1 MGARKKDSAAKVKR
15 DLKAINSKLTAMYI
29 DKLAHGG
36 NSKVPLTGIKLH
48 NMLDDITKAMNRI
61 K

>member
-1 MGARKKDSAAKVKR
+1 MGARTKDSGAKVKR
-15 DLKAINSKLTAMYI
+15 SLKTINSKLTSMYI

-36 NSKVPLTGIKLH
+36 NSKVPLSSIKLH
-48 NMLDDITKAMNRI
+48 NMLDEITKALNRV

>member
-1 MGARKKDSAAKVKR
+1 
-15 DLKAINSKLTAMYI
+15 MYI

-48 NMLDDITKAMNRI
+48 NMLDDITKAMSRI